1 MTTTA
6 RAGASTAPAAGRRS
20 RKTSEP
26 TGTDRIPKPSQG
38 WYRVK
43 GTNLKLRRVTTILEQ
58 GCSKGDALT
67 FWAGNITA
75 DTAMNNLPYLVS
87 SSLHPER
94 RTEAYDWLRR
104 AHTRKKDERKDVGSA
119 VHRLI
124 EAHVLGTPM
133 PAELLD
139 DPEMA
144 PFLDHFL
151 RFVEEWQVTFEASEM
166 VVGNE
171 EEGYAGTLDYL
182 LRSPLIAA
190 ALSAYFEVEVPED
203 AVFCGDTKTGG
214 ELDVKG
220 VYPEASLQM
229 AAYRK
234 AKVAW
239 LRDGTKVP
247 MPATFWSGVV
257 LHLRPEGYRLIPAV
271 ANDAVFDAFLTVKR
285 NAEWTS
291 GLSKQVIRP
300 ALTLPTPNSEERAA

>member
-6 RAGASTAPAAGRRS
+6 RAGATTAPAAGRRS
-20 RKTSEP
+20 RTTQEP
-26 TGTDRIPKPSQG
+26 TGTDRIPRPSQG

-43 GTNLKLRRVTTILEQ
+43 GTDLKLRRVTTILEQ

-75 DTAMNNLPYLVS
+75 ETAMNNLPYLVS

-119 VHRLI
+119 VHRVI

-133 PAELLD
+133 PAELLTN
-139 DPEMA
+139 EELA

-171 EEGYAGTLDYL
+171 EQGYAGTLDYL

-190 ALSAYFEVEVPED
+190 ALADYFGTDVPAD
-203 AVFCGDTKTGG
+203 TVFCGDTKTGG

-247 MPATFWSGVV
+247 MPATFWAGVV

-271 ANDAVFDAFLTVKR
+271 ADDAVFDAFLTVKR

-291 GLSKQVIRP
+291 GLSKTVIRP
-300 ALTLPTPNSEERAA
+300 ALTLPTTISEERAA

>member
-1 MTTTA
+1 MST
-6 RAGASTAPAAGRRS
+6 TAPAASRRTRA
-20 RKTSEP
+20 RKQEP
-26 TGTDRIPKPSQG
+26 TGTDRIPRPSQG

-43 GTNLKLRRVTTILEQ
+43 GTDLKLRRVTTILEQ
-58 GCSKGDALT
+58 GTSKGDALT

-75 DTAMNNLPYLVS
+75 ETAMNNLPYLVS
-87 SSLHPER
+87 SSLHPEQ

-104 AHTRKKDERKDVGSA
+104 AHTRKKDERKDVGTA
-119 VHRLI
+119 VHKVI
-124 EAHVLGTPM
+124 EARVLGTPM
-133 PAELLD
+133 PADLLT
-139 DPEMA
+139 DPA
-144 PFLDHFL
+144 LVPFLDHFL

-171 EEGYAGTLDYL
+171 EQGYAGTLDYL
-182 LRSPLIAA
+182 VRSPLIAA
-190 ALSAYFEVEVPED
+190 ALAAYFACEVPAD

-234 AKVAW
+234 APVAW

-247 MPATFWSGVV
+247 MPETFWAGVV

-271 ANDAVFDAFLTVKR
+271 ADDAVFDAFLTVKR

-291 GLSKQVIRP
+291 GLSKTVIRP
-300 ALTLPTPNSEERAA
+300 ALTLPVTTEERAA

>member
-1 MTTTA
+1 MSTTT
-6 RAGASTAPAAGRRS
+6 PAAGRRT
-20 RKTSEP
+20 RKASAP

-43 GTNLKLRRVTTILEQ
+43 GTDLKLRRVTTILEQ

-75 DTAMNNLPYLVS
+75 ETAMNNLPYLVS
-87 SSLHPER
+87 SSLYADK

-119 VHRLI
+119 VHKVI
-124 EAHVLGTPM
+124 EANVLGKPM
-133 PAELLD
+133 PAELLN
-139 DPEMA
+139 DPELV

-166 VVGNE
+166 VVGNKE
-171 EEGYAGTLDYL
+171 QGYAGTLDYL
-182 LRSPLIAA
+182 VRSPLIEAA
-190 ALSAYFEVEVPED
+190 VAAYFGCDIP
-203 AVFCGDTKTGG
+203 AGTVFCGDTKTGG

-234 AKVAW
+234 ARVAW
-239 LRDGTKVP
+239 LRDGTEVP
-247 MPATFWSGVV
+247 MPPTFWAGVV

-271 ANDAVFDAFLTVKR
+271 ADDAVFEAFLTVKR

-291 GLSKQVIRP
+291 GLSKTVIRP
-300 ALTLPTPNSEERAA
+300 ALTLPTTTTEEAAA